1 MHNKYGH
8 WPWHIHEL
16 ERKKTSLSV
25 HLLSVCLTDGCNM
38 ELDSPM
44 DILIFCSNS
53 HLWKWR
59 RRSWLCFLIFVIIVS
74 RSTNARWNW
83 YYYCLSFADC
93 TGCLCSLCRVS
104 NLWRLVLFGVDEA
117 DDQLSID
124 GSTPTVGNTKQYLND
139 SKVYF
144 NL

>member
-1 MHNKYGH
+1 M
-8 WPWHIHEL
+8 P
-16 ERKKTSLSV
+16 
-25 HLLSVCLTDGCNM
+25 D
-38 ELDSPM
+38 ELDITTVSPL
-44 DILIFCSNS
+44 LIVLDVCAV
-53 HLWKWR
+53 
-59 RRSWLCFLIFVIIVS
+59 CV
-74 RSTNARWNW
+74 
-83 YYYCLSFADC
+83 
-93 TGCLCSLCRVS
+93 VS